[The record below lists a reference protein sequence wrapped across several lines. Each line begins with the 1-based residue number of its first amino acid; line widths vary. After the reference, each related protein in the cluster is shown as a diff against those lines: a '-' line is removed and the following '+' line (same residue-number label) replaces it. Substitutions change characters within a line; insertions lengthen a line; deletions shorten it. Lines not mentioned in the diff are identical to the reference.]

1 MIIISYG
8 YRQPK
13 LGFKVKISIVFLG
26 MFAEKGRLLEHG
38 RLLRKK
44 QTRGGRL
51 LERGRLLSTVLNIL
65 LFKTVSSC
73 FLRTIVSYRAVS
85 YPNLVYSYPV

>member
-44 QTRGGRL
+44 QTRGGALIR
-51 LERGRLLSTVLNIL
+51 EGAFIEYSTQHFTL
-65 LFKTVSSC
+65 
-73 FLRTIVSYRAVS
+73 
-85 YPNLVYSYPV
+85 